1 MKKNIKKGF
10 TLVELVIVIAVI
22 AILAGVTIPTFMAII
37 NNSRRNSAYQ
47 RANAEYLL
55 YRTANENEDGTNKK
69 LAKHVL
75 IRVKFEDN
83 NYFFVAM
90 NNASSVD
97 EEPKLEDT
105 LLFVANNKNNI
116 IGYSTE
122 KDSSKRNDENTYKI
136 KGGDISKGLPGQLD
150 SVKMYEL
157 KLESDPDE
165 PKDSDDPDDTSV
177 IPPVIPPDADIGD
190 MIEFGS
196 YPQTDVTTAMGSS
209 LNSKAGINSGTLPS
223 EGKETRATS
232 NGYYWTSYKYYDK
245 GKRANYAW
253 YIDVEYKGDKYR
265 GVYFVKYRPCYTDVI
280 ALGGTDGSFEYQD
293 DNGYMV
299 SDGNKDIN
307 IYWFKYE
314 PIKWTITAKD
324 GDYYT
329 IMACNI
335 LDAQA
340 YQTSLDDT
348 ETYTGIIVS
357 NDGSVPTTPS
367 DYNIVPLK
375 YVSGTNIF
383 ANNWQASEIKQWLG
397 VKDNSGKWSEG
408 TFAMT
413 AFSSDELD
421 LIQNTTLT
429 RNGGWDYYKGDY
441 STWGF
446 IGSTGYYY
454 EKNSDGNYVKIEE
467 KEGTERTFST
477 RDITYSDPQNC
488 GNDVP
493 LGNKA
498 LENNYIWLPSYQELT
513 GYKYDYYNQD
523 GTWNSG
529 YKPDQMLQQ
538 PENAATPV
546 TDYAAAQGAYRASNG
561 NGTYWLRTSSGRNT
575 IRINFVG
582 YDGTIGY
589 RDLDLRSGV
598 GSNCDDVN
606 AAYYGIR
613 PVTCIKNK

>member
-1 MKKNIKKGF
+1 M
-10 TLVELVIVIAVI
+10 ELVIVIAVI
-22 AILAGVTIPTFMAII
+22 AILAGVTIPTFMTII

-122 KDSSKRNDENTYKI
+122 KDISKRNDENIYKI

-165 PKDSDDPDDTSV
+165 PKDSANPDDTSV
-177 IPPVIPPDADIGD
+177 IPPVIPPDAHVGD

-196 YPQTDVTTAMGSS
+196 YPQTDVTSAMGSL

-223 EGKETRATS
+223 LGDETRATS
-232 NGYYWTSYKYYDK
+232 NGCYWTSYKYYDK

-253 YIDVEYKGDKYR
+253 YIDVEYKGDNYR

-280 ALGGTDGSFEYQD
+280 ALNATDGSFEYQD
-293 DNGYMV
+293 DNGYNV
-299 SDGNKDIN
+299 SN

-314 PIKWTITAKD
+314 PIKWTITAID

-357 NDGSVPTTPS
+357 YDGSVPTTPS
-367 DYNIVPLK
+367 DYNIVKLK
-375 YVSGTNIF
+375 YVSGTYTF
-383 ANNWQASEIKQWLG
+383 ANNWQASEVKKWLG
-397 VKDNSGKWSEG
+397 VKDNSGNWSEG

-413 AFSSDELD
+413 AFSADD
-421 LIQNTTLT
+421 RALIQNTTLT
-429 RNGGWDYYKGDY
+429 RNGGWDYYKGDW
-441 STWGF
+441 SGLGF
-446 IGSTGYYY
+446 ISPTGYYY
-454 EKNSDGNYVKIEE
+454 KKDSDGNYVQ
-467 KEGTERTFST
+467 TETFST
-477 RDITYSDPQNC
+477 RKITYSDPQNC

-493 LGNKA
+493 LGNKE

-513 GYKYDYYNQD
+513 GYKYDYRNQD
-523 GTWNSG
+523 GTLNLG
-529 YKPDQMLQQ
+529 YKPDGMLLEQ

-582 YDGTIGY
+582 YDGRIGY
-589 RDLDLRSGV
+589 MDLDLRSGA

>member
-22 AILAGVTIPTFMAII
+22 AILAGVTIPTFMTII

-55 YRTANENEDGTNKK
+55 YRTANENKDGTNKK

-75 IRVKFEDN
+75 IHVKFEDN

-105 LLFVANNKNNI
+105 LLFNSKNENNI

-122 KDSSKRNDENTYKI
+122 KDISKRNEENTYKI
-136 KGGDISKGLPGQLD
+136 EGGDISKSLPGQLD
-150 SVKMYEL
+150 SVEIYKI
-157 KLESDPDE
+157 ESSGDYNNP
-165 PKDSDDPDDTSV
+165 PATPPIIPAT
-177 IPPVIPPDADIGD
+177 PPVISGDKDVGD
-190 MIEFGS
+190 M
-196 YPQTDVTTAMGSS
+196 
-209 LNSKAGINSGTLPS
+209 
-223 EGKETRATS
+223 RC
-232 NGYYWTSYKYYDK
+232 YWTSYKYYD
-245 GKRANYAW
+245 GGVQANYAW
-253 YIDVEYKGDKYR
+253 YIDVEHEGEKYR
-265 GVYFVKYRPCYTDVI
+265 GVYFVRYRPCYTDNV
-280 ALGGTDGSFEYQD
+280 AYDKNKGGNKKDDNYEYQD
-293 DNGYMV
+293 NNEYYV
-299 SDGNKDIN
+299 SN

-314 PIKWTITAKD
+314 PIKWTITAID

-348 ETYTGIIVS
+348 EIYTGIIVS
-357 NDGSVPTTPS
+357 SSGSVPSKPS
-367 DYNIVPLK
+367 DYNIVQLK
-375 YVSGTNIF
+375 YVSGTYTF
-383 ANNWQASEIKQWLG
+383 ANNWQASEVKQWLG
-397 VKDNSGKWSEG
+397 VKDNSGNWSEG

-413 AFSSDELD
+413 AFSADD
-421 LIQNTTLT
+421 RALIQNTTLT
-429 RNGGWDYYKGDY
+429 RNGGWDYYKGDW
-441 STWGF
+441 SGLGF
-446 IGSTGYYY
+446 IGPTGYYY
-454 EKNSDGNYVKIEE
+454 KKNNDGNYVKIEGE
-467 KEGTERTFST
+467 EGKFST

-488 GNDVP
+488 GNGVP

-498 LENNYIWLPSYQELT
+498 LENNYIWLPSFQELRE
-513 GYKYDYYNQD
+513 DYYNAD
-523 GTWNSG
+523 KEK
-529 YKPDQMLQQ
+529 YDAK
-538 PENAATPV
+538 APV
-546 TDYAAAQGAYRASNG
+546 TDYAVAQGAYRVKEGQYKG

-582 YDGTIGY
+582 YNGA
-589 RDLDLRSGV
+589 V
-598 GSNCDDVN
+598 GFTDVDKSTNKNSNCDDVN